1 MKCILGLTATATM
14 ATIRSISHHLG
25 MSQFEEATVRG
36 KAMPDNLHLSISR
49 DVDKDRVGSL
59 SCPCTGGRV
68 NILHRH
74 SQETSTRTGWAVYLV
89 HVQVAELTFYIDTL
103 KRCRQG
109 QGGQIILSM
118 YRWPS

>member
-25 MSQFEEATVRG
+25 MSEFEEATVRG

-59 SCPCTGGRV
+59 SCPYTRGRV
-68 NILHRH
+68 NVLHRH
-74 SQETSTRTGWAVYLV
+74 SQEMSTRTGWAVYLV
-89 HVQVAELTFYIDTL
+89 HVLVAGLTFYIDTQERNSVFMFL
-103 KRCRQG
+103 DTVKD
-109 QGGQIILSM
+109 
-118 YRWPS
+118 